1 LEDGVELAHIAQGI
15 SLLRL
20 SEERPDAG
28 DLISDPELWRAVYFE
43 HRGDVLRVYGPH
55 CEAARRF
62 EPDRFTDDNDDD
74 SEDD

>member
-28 DLISDPELWRAVYFE
+28 DLVSDPELWRAVYFE
-43 HRGDVLRVYGPH
+43 HREDVLRVYGPH
-55 CEAARRF
+55 CVAARRF
-62 EPDRFTDDNDDD
+62 EPYLIADDDDDD
-74 SEDD
+74 SEED